1 MKQTNLYLYRWQAI
15 DDSGKLHCGE
25 SLLPRSQEMLGQLVQ
40 GGLQPIA
47 VKKSLRIGSGYWKNS
62 DRIAFVRQLAT
73 LLQTGLPLTLS
84 LDLLATDHPS
94 PGWRCVLGDLVK
106 KVSEGQP
113 LSAVMKHYPQVFP
126 PIYGQII
133 SIGELTGQLDN
144 CCAQLASQQEQVMLL
159 QKKVKK
165 ALRYPLIVMVIASA
179 VTLLMLTLVL
189 PEFAKIYASF
199 DAELPLFTQILISTS
214 EAIVRYGPAIAI
226 IISLFIALYVR
237 FLHPQEK
244 WRWREQSWLLR
255 LPLLKK
261 LISDGCL
268 CQLFQTLVLTQHAGM
283 TLSAGLAA
291 AEAATGNLHYRRA
304 IGLLTQRL
312 SQGIA
317 LHKALHE
324 SALFPAL
331 CRQLVRI
338 GEESGALDKLL
349 EKLALWHAD
358 QANEL
363 ADNMA
368 QKIEPLMML
377 VMGVIVGGLV
387 IAMYLPIFN
396 LGAAMT

>member
-1 MKQTNLYLYRWQAI
+1 MSQTELYLYSWQAI
-15 DDSGKLHCGE
+15 DESRELQCGE
-25 SLLPRSQEMLGQLVQ
+25 SLLPRSQEMFGQLVQ
-40 GGLQPIA
+40 NGLQPI
-47 VKKSLRIGSGYWKNS
+47 VLKKSLKMGKRYWKNKE
-62 DRIAFVRQLAT
+62 RIAFVRQLAT

-84 LDLLATDHPS
+84 LELLASDHPL

-106 KVSEGQP
+106 RVNEGQP
-113 LSAVMKHYPQVFP
+113 LSLVMKEYPQVFP

-133 SIGELTGQLDN
+133 SIGELTGQLDS
-144 CCAQLASQQEQVMLL
+144 CCAQLATQQEQIMFL
-159 QKKVKK
+159 QKRVKK
-165 ALRYPLIVMVIASA
+165 ALRYPLTVMLIASA
-179 VTLLMLTLVL
+179 ITLLMLTLVL

-199 DAELPLFTQILISTS
+199 DAELPWFTQLLISAS
-214 EAIVRYGPAIAI
+214 NGIVRFGPGF
-226 IISLFIALYVR
+226 SLLMALGLGLYMR
-237 FLHPQEK
+237 CLHPQEK
-244 WRWREQSWLLR
+244 WRWREQRCLLR
-255 LPLLKK
+255 LPLVKK
-261 LISDGCL
+261 LIGDGCL

-291 AEAATGNLHYRRA
+291 AEAAIGNLHYRQA
-304 IGLLTQRL
+304 VGMLTKRL
-312 SQGIA
+312 SQGIS

-324 SALFPAL
+324 SALFPPL

-338 GEESGALDKLL
+338 GEESGALDTLL
-349 EKLALWHAD
+349 EKLAHWHAE

-377 VMGVIVGGLV
+377 FMGVVVGGLV